1 MPLDSL
7 PPLKTDPK
15 HGHFPWWPED
25 SDSWVHPEDVATA
38 RAMIPS
44 PRVWRRDGETSAGL
58 VVMRYGEARIRVR
71 RTLWITVEWEGYDL
85 GDLVEVRPR
94 GMTNEPHTGAIRE
107 MHWDTHQGRL
117 RYQLT
122 LADGTPL
129 ERWFEAADL
138 KHVESPVVEAE
149 VRREPPAETGDELG
163 ILE

>member
-1 MPLDSL
+1 MPLDPL
-7 PPLKTDPK
+7 APLKTDPK
-15 HGHFPWWPED
+15 HGHFPWWPEEGD
-25 SDSWVHPEDVATA
+25 DWVHPEDVATA
-38 RAMIPS
+38 RAMLPS

-58 VVMRYGEARIRVR
+58 VVMRYGETRIRVR

-107 MHWDTHQGRL
+107 MHWDAHAGAI

-129 ERWFEAADL
+129 ERWFGADDL
-138 KHVESPVVEAE
+138 KHVEPPVVEAE
-149 VRREPPAETGDELG
+149 VRREPPAESGEELG
-163 ILE
+163 LA